1 MSSLFQIDGLIG
13 RNLARMVDIF
23 LLNLIFILF
32 SLPVVTIGA
41 SLTALYTVSFKIT
54 NGEYPFVWR
63 SYIKAFKK
71 NLKQSS
77 FVWFLLIGVA
87 VILFGDIYYLVYTT
101 GIWKIIFMS
110 LTLFFGF
117 LYGTLILYIFPYL
130 SRFEDSIKTGMVNS
144 LLMGGFHFP
153 FLVLL
158 FIINYLPIIFILS
171 SFTGFM
177 TGIYFFT
184 FGGFSIIAFVNTIIF
199 KKIFSKYENKKGE
212 K

>member
-71 NLKQSS
+71 NLK
-77 FVWFLLIGVA
+77 
-87 VILFGDIYYLVYTT
+87 
-101 GIWKIIFMS
+101 
-110 LTLFFGF
+110 
-117 LYGTLILYIFPYL
+117 LILSPL
-130 SRFEDSIKTGMVNS
+130 SRQC
-144 LLMGGFHFP
+144 
-153 FLVLL
+153 
-158 FIINYLPIIFILS
+158 
-171 SFTGFM
+171 
-177 TGIYFFT
+177 
-184 FGGFSIIAFVNTIIF
+184 
-199 KKIFSKYENKKGE
+199 
-212 K
+212 